1 MNKKLKFE
9 VESAEIISEEPSS
22 EFATAKITAFSD
34 GVSRHDTICDVET
47 LKKTAPTIY
56 ETPLIYEY
64 DKRFSDFGTHP
75 NGTPIIA
82 GFVVPDSA
90 EFYERDDGTQRTSLS
105 VTAKIWKRYA
115 TQFIEIFKSDG
126 SKKRSV
132 SVEMEVR
139 DSVEEGNLI
148 RLKDWVYTA
157 ICVLGEFV
165 TEASPGAELEMLS
178 FAEKSNQE
186 YTHAYEMEF
195 GKYEELNFK
204 IPAGAKAN
212 AKEGLELRKKF
223 GRGGTSVGL
232 ATARYLVKND
242 VATPEKVR
250 HIAKYFPRHAA
261 IANLDD
267 KESNSY
273 IAWQLWGGDA
283 GRRWS
288 TVLAKKMNEL
298 DDKKMSYFSQ
308 ENNIDENEN
317 IQNTD
322 EENILIDN
330 YLGID
335 SQNEENTKGGQEN
348 NMAEKDE
355 EEKEV
360 AEEKEFNYAE
370 LFADEK
376 FAEMFAE
383 VEEDEE
389 EEEREAEEKEKYAKA
404 KEEFAS
410 GKNPAAVMS
419 AMYSAMK
426 RMSKRFASM
435 KEKMAKKDEDNKV
448 YLAENE
454 DLKKRFAEQEEK
466 EKEMAVSDFMKEMSA
481 KVEMS
486 EEQANEMKEKAKDY
500 SFAQLDAWKN
510 EVKAFAFDFK
520 PKKQNEEND
529 SITKYAL
536 DYAGV
541 KVAPKNDVWAELN
554 K

>member
-1 MNKKLKFE
+1 MKFAVEDIHLLDNEQIDKSQFSLLRVDAFATGKSLHDTFVTEETLREKAKTILQKPFVFEMDSRFDDLGTHSDKEVAGGFVPHNSRLDFKKLD
-9 VESAEIISEEPSS
+9 
-22 EFATAKITAFSD
+22 D
-34 GVSRHDTICDVET
+34 GRVMLSCDV
-47 LKKTAPTIY
+47 L
-56 ETPLIYEY
+56 
-64 DKRFSDFGTHP
+64 
-75 NGTPIIA
+75 
-82 GFVVPDSA
+82 
-90 EFYERDDGTQRTSLS
+90 
-105 VTAKIWKRYA
+105 IWKRYSNNL
-115 TQFIEIFKSDG
+115 IEYFQRDG
-126 SKKRSV
+126 GKKGV
-132 SVEMEVR
+132 SVEIEVFETR
-139 DSVEEGNLI
+139 EDKESGLLELCNFAFQAITGLGDLISPAIPNAQAVMAFSKEYEEA
-148 RLKDWVYTA
+148 Y
-157 ICVLGEFV
+157 
-165 TEASPGAELEMLS
+165 ELEFGRYDDLS
-178 FAEKSNQE
+178 
-186 YTHAYEMEF
+186 
-195 GKYEELNFK
+195 FK
-204 IPAGAKAN
+204 IPSSVKNAAKQ
-212 AKEGLELRKKF
+212 GLELRSKL

-250 HIAKYFPRHAA
+250 HIAKYFPRHVA

-267 KESNSY
+267 KESNGW
-273 IAWQLWGGDA
+273 IAYQLWGGDA

-288 TVLAKKMNEL
+288 TALVKKMNEL

-317 IQNTD
+317 FQNSD
-322 EENILIDN
+322 EEKIVVDN

-335 SQNEENTKGGQEN
+335 SQNEENTETGGQEN

-355 EEKEV
+355 KDKEV
-360 AEEKEFNYAE
+360 VEEKEFNYAE

-389 EEEREAEEKEKYAKA
+389 DEEREETEKESYAKA

-426 RMSKRFASM
+426 RMSKRFAAM

-466 EKEMAVSDFMKEMSA
+466 EKEMAVSDFMKDMSA

-486 EEQANEMKEKAKDY
+486 EEQANEMKEKAKEY
-500 SFAQLDAWKN
+500 SYAQLDAWKN

-520 PKKQNEEND
+520 PKTQKEED
-529 SITKYAL
+529 KSIVTYAL
-536 DYAGV
+536 
-541 KVAPKNDVWAELN
+541 PFNNFETLQTKNVWDNLS

>member
-22 EFATAKITAFSD
+22 EFATARITAFSD
-34 GVSRHDTICDVET
+34 GVSRHDTICDVDT
-47 LKKTAPTIY
+47 LKKTAHTIY

-64 DKRFSDFGTHP
+64 DNRFSDFGTHP
-75 NGTPIIA
+75 KGSPIIA

-90 EFYERDDGTQRTSLS
+90 EFYERDDGTGRTSLS
-105 VTAKIWKRYA
+105 VFAKIWKRYSP
-115 TQFIEIFKSDG
+115 QFMEIFKSDG

-132 SVEMEVR
+132 SVEMEIR
-139 DSVEEGNLI
+139 DSAEEGNLI

-186 YTHAYEMEF
+186 YTHVYEMEF

-232 ATARYLVKND
+232 ASARYIIKND

-273 IAWQLWGGDA
+273 IAWQLWGGDS

-288 TVLAKKMNEL
+288 TVLAKKMNEI
-298 DDKKMSYFSQ
+298 DEKKNFYFSD
-308 ENNIDENEN
+308 ENIDENEN
-317 IQNTD
+317 LQNSD
-322 EENILIDN
+322 EETMVDN

-335 SQNEENTKGGQEN
+335 RENDKNTEGGQEN

-355 EEKEV
+355 KDKEV
-360 AEEKEFNYAE
+360 VEEKEFNYAE

-376 FAEMFAE
+376 FAQMFAE

-389 EEEREAEEKEKYAKA
+389 GEEKEETEKESYAKA

-426 RMSKRFASM
+426 RMSKRFAVM

-466 EKEMAVSDFMKEMSA
+466 EKEMAVSDFMKDMSA

-486 EEQANEMKEKAKDY
+486 DEQANEMKEKAKEY
-500 SFAQLDAWKN
+500 SFAQIDAWKN
-510 EVKAFAFDFK
+510 EV
-520 PKKQNEEND
+520 NTY
-529 SITKYAL
+529 TK
-536 DYAGV
+536 
-541 KVAPKNDVWAELN
+541 
-554 K
+554 

>member
-1 MNKKLKFE
+1 LNKKLKFE

-22 EFATAKITAFSD
+22 EFATARITAFSD
-34 GVSRHDTICDVET
+34 GVSRHDTICDADT
-47 LKKTAPTIY
+47 LKKTAHTIY

-75 NGTPIIA
+75 NGAPIIA

-115 TQFIEIFKSDG
+115 TQFIEIFKRDG

-186 YTHAYEMEF
+186 YTHAYELEF
-195 GKYEELNFK
+195 GRYDDLSFK
-204 IPAGAKAN
+204 IPSSVKSAAKQ
-212 AKEGLELRKKF
+212 GLELRSKL

-242 VATPEKVR
+242 TATPEKVR
-250 HIAKYFPRHAA
+250 HVAKYFPRHAGD
-261 IANLDD
+261 NLDD
-267 KESNSY
+267 KESNGW
-273 IAWQLWGGDA
+273 IAWLLWGSDA

-288 TVLAKKMNEL
+288 TALVKKMNEL
-298 DDKKMSYFSQ
+298 DDKKMSYFAD
-308 ENNIDENEN
+308 ENIDENEN
-317 IQNTD
+317 LQNSD
-322 EENILIDN
+322 EETIVVDN

-335 SQNEENTKGGQEN
+335 SQNEENTEIGGQEN
-348 NMAEKDE
+348 NMAEKVEKTE
-355 EEKEV
+355 EEV
-360 AEEKEFNYAE
+360 EEKEFNYAE

-376 FAEMFAE
+376 FAQMFAE

-389 EEEREAEEKEKYAKA
+389 GEEKEETEKESYAKA

-426 RMSKRFASM
+426 RMSKRFAAM

-466 EKEMAVSDFMKEMSA
+466 EKEMAVSDFMKDMSA

-486 EEQANEMKEKAKDY
+486 DEQANEMKEKAKEY

-520 PKKQNEEND
+520 PKTQNEEDN
-529 SITKYAL
+529 SINRYAL

-541 KVAPKNDVWAELN
+541 KAAPKNDVWAELN